1 MLVLDVKKFTT
12 VVCVCILVLFTVLIC
27 ACDSQRPK
35 KRTSDKVGK
44 FVYVDIAG
52 VLHVKNGCKAVYKDH
67 GEQEVRPYTLHS
79 LKRENLNKICSQ
91 CVSEKHLT
99 ELIKISERNYRD
111 SCMNEQAVE
120 YDPDREDL
128 YNEDD

>member
-1 MLVLDVKKFTT
+1 MGVKKFTT

-27 ACDSQRPK
+27 ACDSQRPN
-35 KRTSDKVGK
+35 KRISETVGK
-44 FVYVDIAG
+44 YVYIDIAG

-91 CVSEKHLT
+91 CVSEKQLT
-99 ELIKISERNYRD
+99 ELFKISEYNYSD
-111 SCMNEQAVE
+111 SSKNNNTLE
-120 YDPDREDL
+120 YDVDRDDP
-128 YNEDD
+128 YNEDFLK